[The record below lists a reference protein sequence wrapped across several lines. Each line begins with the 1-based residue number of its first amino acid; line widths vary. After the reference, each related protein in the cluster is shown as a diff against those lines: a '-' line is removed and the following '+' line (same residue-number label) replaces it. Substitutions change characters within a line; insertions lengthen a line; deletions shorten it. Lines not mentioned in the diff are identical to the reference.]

1 MATLQ
6 EALNALVTLEDYV
19 APGRQAPPAP
29 APDAQLEHIIT
40 IGYSRIY
47 HYGNSIVFKAGMQID
62 ADGSPRAYNPV
73 SSRGL
78 DDLANAG
85 HPGNWWGIATS
96 NGRANGTPVVQGPS
110 DPAPG
115 FYVSTTALQ
124 ALGSPD
130 TSQRAYVDA
139 STVPF
144 IVLPSKIGMGLKL
157 GDLCFC
163 LNTATNDNDFGIY
176 ADVGPSNQIGE
187 ASIAMADALTVPS
200 SPRTGGV
207 AGGILY
213 VVFPGSGSG
222 YQTKDEW
229 FPKAVA
235 ALNAW
240 GGLDKAKSLVG
251 EL

>member
-1 MATLQ
+1 MAAPKNVLDALGTLDAFVREQ
-6 EALNALVTLEDYV
+6 SVPTPPVSPEAT
-19 APGRQAPPAP
+19 
-29 APDAQLEHIIT
+29 LEHIIT

-47 HYGNSIVFKAGMQID
+47 RYGNSIVFKSGLQID
-62 ADGSPRAYNPV
+62 ADGSPKAYNPV
-73 SSRGL
+73 SSKGL

-96 NGRANGTPVVQGPS
+96 NGRANGTPVIQGSS

-124 ALGSPD
+124 APGAPD

-144 IVLPSKIGMGLKL
+144 IVLPSKIGLGLKL

-187 ASIAMADALTVPS
+187 ASIAMADALKVPS